1 MHLINSSSTQL
12 ALGLHKRIVK
22 QQALV
27 VALVRVITLS
37 IVIRQSSARVWVFLI
52 APRKGDV
59 CHKRHS
65 FLFCDQYIGSV
76 EITRNV
82 ITLSATMTIADFC
95 V

>member
-37 IVIRQSSARVWVFLI
+37 IVIRQSSARVWVLLI

-59 CHKRHS
+59 CHKRQK
-65 FLFCDQYIGSV
+65 FSV
-76 EITRNV
+76 
-82 ITLSATMTIADFC
+82 L
-95 V
+95 